1 MTLTLICLADDPLPK
16 PASPSR
22 EASDTAEIQ
31 RRRPTVLVVDDE
43 ELIVETMGEI
53 LEGAGFQVIGVYDGW
68 TALEKIAHRRPDYV
82 LSDVSMPQMNGVE
95 LAIAVTKMYPST
107 RIILFSGQA
116 GISDILLEGQR
127 RGFQFELIAKP
138 IHPLDLIKY
147 LKEQ

>member
-16 PASPSR
+16 PASLSG
-22 EASDTAEIQ
+22 EASDSAEIQ
-31 RRRPTVLVVDDE
+31 RSRPTVLVVDDE
-43 ELIVETMGEI
+43 ELIVDTMGEI

-68 TALEKIAHRRPDYV
+68 AALEEIAHRRPDYV

-95 LAIAVTKMYPST
+95 LAIAVRKMYPST
-107 RIILFSGQA
+107 RVILFSGQA
-116 GISDILLEGQR
+116 GISDILLDGQR
-127 RGFQFELIAKP
+127 QGFQFELIAKP